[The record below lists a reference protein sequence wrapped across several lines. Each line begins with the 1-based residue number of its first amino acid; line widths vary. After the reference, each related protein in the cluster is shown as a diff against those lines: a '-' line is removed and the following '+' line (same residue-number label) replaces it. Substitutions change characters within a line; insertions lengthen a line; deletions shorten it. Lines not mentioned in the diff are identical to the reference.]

1 MPRQGGRSS
10 GGAGGAGGRP
20 GGRSGGGRSSF
31 QRSPFAKQ
39 EWDYK
44 VLGVSRVT
52 RVSAGGKRFKI
63 RAVVVSGNRSGMV
76 GVGVGKGADFPQ
88 SIEKARRAAERSAIR
103 VPIVQET
110 IPFEVTG
117 HLGSGTVMV
126 KPAARGRGLVAGGA
140 VRLTLDLA
148 GVKNATA
155 KIITR
160 TKNPLVNTRACLLAL
175 MKLKRYQ
182 APVVAEAIIAVPV
195 VEPNA
200 DTPTEAQTS

>member
-1 MPRQGGRSS
+1 MPRQGGRSMGGG
-10 GGAGGAGGRP
+10 GGAGRP
-20 GGRSGGGRSSF
+20 GGRPGSGRPGGGRSPF

-44 VLGVSRVT
+44 VLNVTRVT

-117 HLGSGTVMV
+117 RLGSGAVMV

-140 VRLTLDLA
+140 VRITLDLA

-155 KIITR
+155 KIINR

-175 MKLKRYQ
+175 AKLKKYQ
-182 APVVAEAIIAVPV
+182 PPVVIEPIV
-195 VEPNA
+195 VATESNA
-200 DTPTEAQTS
+200 SASTES